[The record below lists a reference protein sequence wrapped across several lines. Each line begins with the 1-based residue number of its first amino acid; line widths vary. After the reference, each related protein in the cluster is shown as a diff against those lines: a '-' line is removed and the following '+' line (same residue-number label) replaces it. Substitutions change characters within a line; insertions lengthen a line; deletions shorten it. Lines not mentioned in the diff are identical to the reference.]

1 MFLQNF
7 WKKAFSSPKKS
18 ENKTDLPQKLLELLG
33 FSPKNSSLFIEALTP
48 RSAQLRSAEGEAFNY
63 ERLEFL
69 GDAMLSA
76 IIAEYLF
83 VNAPN
88 QKEGYLTKMRAKI
101 VSRKHLN
108 QIGNDMG
115 LLSLIDSD
123 LKKKVTLGANVC
135 GDMFESL
142 VGAIY
147 EDQGYEVTKNFIYKS
162 VITPYV
168 DLENLENRISSYKS
182 LMLEWC
188 QKNKFKLRFD
198 TQEENNAEE
207 VKVFVSILY
216 LDEKEIAKGRATSKK
231 KAEEKAAKRA
241 YFNFQKEISAQC
253 L

>member
-7 WKKAFSSPKKS
+7 WNKAFSSPKKR
-18 ENKTDLPQKLLELLG
+18 ENKADLPKKLLDLLG
-33 FSPKNSSLFIEALTP
+33 FTPKNSSLFIEALTP
-48 RSAQLRSAEGEAFNY
+48 RSAQLKSAKGEAFNY

-101 VSRKHLN
+101 VSRKQLN
-108 QIGNDMG
+108 QIGNDIG

-123 LKKKVTLGANVC
+123 VKKKVTLGANIT
-135 GDMFESL
+135 GDMYESL
-142 VGAIY
+142 IGAIY
-147 EDQGYEVTKNFIYKS
+147 EDQGYEITKEFIYKS

-168 DLENLENRISSYKS
+168 NLESLENKIASYKS

-188 QKNKFKLRFD
+188 QKNRVKLRFK
-198 TQEENNAEE
+198 TEEEDNAENI
-207 VKVFVSILY
+207 KVFASILF

-241 YFNFQKEISAQC
+241 YFNFQKEISEQC